1 MFTNAPKNIDANEV
15 QQMSQG
21 GMSGRE
27 IAAAL
32 HVNPSSIYYHLK
44 RTNKNQIVFESD
56 GQVQQSGMETL
67 GNLCEC
73 IYRRV
78 LTKGDNIFVVCE
90 RSCQVHAMDS
100 TQSEQTTDGRDLK
113 IE

>member
-1 MFTNAPKNIDANEV
+1 MSTNAPKNIDTNEV

-21 GMSGRE
+21 GMSGRK
-27 IAAAL
+27 IAAEL
-32 HVNPSSIYYHLK
+32 QVSPSTIYYHLK
-44 RTNKNQIVFESD
+44 RANKNQIVFKPND
-56 GQVQQSGMETL
+56 QVQHNGVATL

-78 LTKGDNIFVVCE
+78 LTEGDNIIVVCE
-90 RSCQVHAMDS
+90 KPCHIHAMDP
-100 TQSEQTTDGRDLK
+100 TQSEQTTDGQDLK